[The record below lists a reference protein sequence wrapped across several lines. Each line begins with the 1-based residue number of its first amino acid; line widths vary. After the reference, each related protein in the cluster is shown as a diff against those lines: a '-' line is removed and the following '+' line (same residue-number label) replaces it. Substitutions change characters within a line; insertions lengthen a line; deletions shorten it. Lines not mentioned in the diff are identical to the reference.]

1 MTPRE
6 LTAYALARR
15 DALESERR
23 RAAQTIYDQALLIR
37 AAVWAKE
44 VPSFEAVFPE
54 SRGAAAET
62 DDDRLYAAVC
72 AFNARMGG
80 GEE

>member
-23 RAAQTIYDQALLIR
+23 RTAQTIYDQALLIR

-44 VPSFEAVFPE
+44 VPSFEEVFPE
-54 SRGAAAET
+54 SRGAATEM
-62 DDDRLYAAVC
+62 DDDRLYAAVR